1 MTPESKQ
8 AEIKEPDQ
16 IREEIEETR
25 EELGDTVAAL
35 AGKSDVRAQ
44 ARKKLEEASE
54 TAERKL
60 AEVRETIQRNP
71 GPAAAAG
78 GAVAL
83 VMLVRRVRRRR
94 SG

>member
-8 AEIKEPDQ
+8 AETKEPDE
-16 IREEIEETR
+16 IREEIEDTR

-35 AGKSDVRAQ
+35 AAKSDARTQ
-44 ARKKLEEASE
+44 ARKKLEGASE
-54 TAERKL
+54 AAKRKL
-60 AEVRETIQRNP
+60 SEAGATIQRNP

-83 VMLVRRVRRRR
+83 VLLVRRRR
-94 SG
+94 RRR